1 MDVHHLSDCRMELRQ
16 LRYFLGVVKHGSMG
30 KAALE
35 LGVVTSALSQQIS
48 RLEGELSTRLLQ
60 RTSGGVVPTD
70 AGLAFWR
77 QAQLALRHIDDAAL
91 AARSARLSGHVSVGM
106 APSTA
111 SVLGVAFMQAM
122 RTRYP
127 EVRLHMVE
135 SLSGYLASMLS
146 ARQIDLA
153 VLFREEPAQRF
164 SAMPL
169 LDERLFLIGAAEL
182 DGMPA
187 SSAVR
192 LKSLGRLP
200 LILPSGTHGLR
211 SLLASAFRRAEYEP
225 NIVAEVDGLA
235 LLMDFVRSGLGA
247 TIQPGAALARP
258 ENVVLTS
265 VPVAEKYATRTNM
278 IASISDDE
286 LSPAG
291 LAARVVL
298 ADVIRQLVQE
308 GRWPGARLREPESSQ
323 KLKTS

>member
-1 MDVHHLSDCRMELRQ
+1 MELRQ
-16 LRYFLGVVKHGSMG
+16 LRYFLSVVEHGSMG

-122 RTRYP
+122 RSRYP
-127 EVRLHMVE
+127 DVRLHMVE

-153 VLFREEPAQRF
+153 VLFREEPAQRW
-164 SAMPL
+164 SVLPL
-169 LDERLFLIGAAEL
+169 LDERLFLIGASDL
-182 DGMPA
+182 DGMPT
-187 SSAVR
+187 STSVR
-192 LKSLGRLP
+192 LKISA
-200 LILPSGTHGLR
+200 SFR
-211 SLLASAFRRAEYEP
+211 SFFPAARTGCVRSCYQRSSAP
-225 NIVAEVDGLA
+225 NIS
-235 LLMDFVRSGLGA
+235 R
-247 TIQPGAALARP
+247 
-258 ENVVLTS
+258 TS
-265 VPVAEKYATRTNM
+265 
-278 IASISDDE
+278 
-286 LSPAG
+286 SPKSTAW
-291 LAARVVL
+291 RF
-298 ADVIRQLVQE
+298 
-308 GRWPGARLREPESSQ
+308 
-323 KLKTS
+323 